1 MRINASG
8 LVATLVMALV
18 LSGCA
23 SQANKDP
30 LEGFNRGVYKFNDT
44 ADKAVIKPIAGAYKA
59 VLPSP
64 IRTGVNNFFS
74 NLGTVVTAVNNLLQF
89 KFDRAMD
96 DLGRVVIN
104 STVGVLGLIDVASMD
119 GIPKH
124 SEDFGQTLGHWGV
137 GSGAYIVLPFIGPS
151 TLRDTAGFAVD
162 TALFD
167 PIGYVDHV
175 ATRNQAR
182 VVKFIDLRAQ
192 YLPASDL
199 LDDAALDPYAFMRD
213 AYLQRRQNQI
223 NDGVAGARDDDDEYG
238 EDLPA
243 EKAKEPA
250 PAASSPASSSPA
262 ASSEAPSSAA
272 ANETSPS
279 AVEATEHAAT
289 ARVPAEEQAVIVEE
303 PKAETTAE
311 QTTSNQK
318 TSQETSKQE
327 TTATEMTVATASS
340 N

>member
-8 LVATLVMALV
+8 LVATLAMALL
-18 LSGCA
+18 LSACA

-182 VVKFIDLRAQ
+182 IVKFIDLRAQ

-223 NDGVAGARDDDDEYG
+223 NDGVAAARDDDDEYG
-238 EDLPA
+238 EDPPA
-243 EKAKEPA
+243 EKANEPA
-250 PAASSPASSSPA
+250 PAANSPAVSLEVPA
-262 ASSEAPSSAA
+262 SAA
-272 ANETSPS
+272 ANETSTS
-279 AVEATEHAAT
+279 AVEATKNAAT

-311 QTTSNQK
+311 QTTSNEK
-318 TSQETSKQE
+318 TSQE